1 MIRRRE
7 FITLLG
13 GAAAAWPMAAGA
25 QQDAMRV
32 VGYLYPG
39 APEGSGALQAA
50 AFRKGLGEAG
60 FVEGRNVSIEY
71 QWGHGDNARLP
82 GLAAEL
88 VRHRVAVIFTPSID
102 AALVAK
108 AETAIIPIVFS
119 TGSDPVQNG
128 LVEVS
133 TGRVAISRVLPAC

>member
-1 MIRRRE
+1 MMLRRD

-13 GAAAAWPMAAGA
+13 GAAAWPLAVRAQEGA
-25 QQDAMRV
+25 MPV

-71 QWGHGDNARLP
+71 QWGHGDNGRLP

-88 VRHRVAVIFTPSID
+88 VRQHVAVIFTPSID
-102 AALVAK
+102 AALIAK
-108 AETAIIPIVFS
+108 ARQPPYRSYSAPVRTRFS
-119 TGSDPVQNG
+119 TAS
-128 LVEVS
+128 LKAS
-133 TGRVAISRVLPAC
+133 IGRVAMSPVLPLC